1 MSGSS
6 RNRDSIRNRM
16 TKHKENEDHTDAPD
30 PKPTDRKTRP
40 ALELS
45 DADVAILNSRIGLKY
60 LVADK
65 KTNVEKALRL
75 AQYELQLRDLQA
87 ELIQL
92 QNWTIRERKKI
103 VVIFEGRDAAGKG
116 GAIRRMTAHINP
128 RHYRIV
134 ALRKPTEEEIGQW
147 YFQRYVNQLP
157 KPGEIVFFDRSWYN
171 RAIVEPVNDFCT
183 STEYNIFMGQVNDFE
198 RMIVESGTYLI
209 KIYLSISREE
219 QARRFQDIRTSRL
232 KRWKMTPVDER
243 AQELWDVYTA
253 YKKKMFAHTDTE
265 LAPWRVIQA
274 DRKSEARIE
283 AVELLLKTIPYEHG
297 EGES

>member
-1 MSGSS
+1 
-6 RNRDSIRNRM
+6 M
-16 TKHKENEDHTDAPD
+16 TKKHHKEKGAAHPPAAGTVKEA
-30 PKPTDRKTRP
+30 KPQV
-40 ALELS
+40 ELS
-45 DADVAILNSRIGLKY
+45 AEDVEILNSKIGMKY
-60 LVADK
+60 LIADK
-65 KTNVEKALRL
+65 KTNVDKALRL
-75 AQYELQLRDLQA
+75 AKYELHLRELQA

-92 QNWTIRERKKI
+92 QNWTIREGKKV

-116 GAIRRMTAHINP
+116 GAIRRITAHINP

-134 ALRKPTEEEIGQW
+134 ALRKPTPEENGQW

-183 STEYNIFMGQVNDFE
+183 SVEYNTFMGQVNDFE

-209 KIYLSISREE
+209 KIYLSITKEE
-219 QARRFQDIRTSRL
+219 QARRFDDIRNSRL

-253 YKKKMFAHTDTE
+253 YKKKMFSHTDTE
-265 LAPWRVIQA
+265 LAPWTVIQA
-274 DRKSEARIE
+274 DRKSEARIHV
-283 AVELLLKTIPYEHG
+283 VEHLLKTIPYVPG
-297 EGES
+297 DGES